1 VERISKMETENIK
14 AENESASPTP
24 ELKEETPKEETP
36 AILIKGLYKSYGK
49 KEVLKG
55 LDLEVKH
62 GELFGFVG
70 KNGVGK
76 STTIDCMVGVK
87 SFNQGSIT
95 LNGFDIKKETID
107 AKYSF
112 GYVPSEPTC
121 YEVMSGYDYL
131 EFVASIF
138 GLNEKEFRENVAY
151 LSNRLGLSGEDLT
164 RPIRDYSHGMKQ
176 KVCLISSLLHN
187 PDIWILD
194 EPTVGLDI
202 MAIEELKNMMKEYA
216 THGKTV
222 FITSHNIEM
231 VAKLCDRIAIIND
244 GKVAS
249 LFDLN
254 KEPNRRLQLPRI
266 FMDTYGGNK

>member
-1 VERISKMETENIK
+1 MEEI
-14 AENESASPTP
+14 
-24 ELKEETPKEETP
+24 KEEKILETSQETP
-36 AILIKGLYKSYGK
+36 NEPAEEEKPEELAISIKGLYKSYGK

-55 LDLEVKH
+55 LDLDVKC

-87 SFNQGSIT
+87 SFQKGTIT
-95 LNGFDIKKETID
+95 LSGYDISKEPLD

-121 YEVMSGYDYL
+121 YEVMTGFDYL
-131 EFVASIF
+131 EFIASIY
-138 GLNEKEFRENVAY
+138 GLNEKEFAQNVNY
-151 LSNRLGLSGEDLT
+151 LANRLGLSQEDLA
-164 RPIRDYSHGMKQ
+164 RPIQDYSHGMKQ
-176 KVCLISSLLHN
+176 KICLIASLLHN
-187 PDIWILD
+187 PKIWILD

-202 MAIEELKNMMKEYA
+202 MAIEELKTMMKEYS

-244 GKVAS
+244 GKVVS

-254 KEPNRRLQLPRI
+254 KNPNRRLQLPRI
-266 FMDTYGGNK
+266 FMETYGGTKTDA